1 MCLSIKQSLFV
12 ESTNKE
18 IINKVIAETATKKE
32 AKEVV
37 DWFASSIEGQKCLS
51 DMIDRDA
58 YLLES
63 EMEDSYPL
71 SSEDSSDIYNKIINT
86 IDKRHNRRLLFS
98 IAAVVFPLVF
108 IIDIGLSLISRYD
121 LFEKAEYKELYIPK
135 GEVAHVF
142 FQDGTEVFIN
152 ADSRIRYPE
161 KFRLKDRNIYLEGEA
176 YFKVNSNKHYPFV
189 VQAGDTKINVLGTSF
204 NVNAYDD
211 AEFIS
216 VVLDEGKV
224 VFDTPVNKLGL
235 YPGQQLIYN
244 KESGKTS
251 IQNLSKSTN
260 YSLWKD
266 RILYLND
273 TSLSEVV
280 SLLERRYNVE
290 FIVKDAN
297 ALLYT
302 YTIITRQETVEG
314 VLNELQKISPVKFTI
329 HDKQII
335 VTL

>member
-1 MCLSIKQSLFV
+1 M

-18 IINKVIAETATKKE
+18 IINKVLSDTASKNE
-32 AKEVV
+32 AKEVL

-63 EMEDSYPL
+63 EIEDLHPISSDH
-71 SSEDSSDIYNKIINT
+71 SSELYYKIINT
-86 IDKRHNRRLLFS
+86 INNRHNRRLLFS
-98 IAAVVFPLVF
+98 IAAVVFPLIF
-108 IIDIGLSLISRYD
+108 IIGIGLNLINRYD
-121 LFEKAEYKELYIPK
+121 LFDKAEYKELYIPK
-135 GEVAHVF
+135 GEVAHIF

-161 KFRLKDRNIYLEGEA
+161 KFRLKDRIVYLEGEA
-176 YFKVNSNKHYPFV
+176 YFKVTSNKHYPFI
-189 VQAGDTKINVLGTSF
+189 VQAGNTKVNVLGTSF

-211 AEFIS
+211 TEFIS
-216 VVLDEGKV
+216 VVLDDGKV
-224 VFDTPVNKLGL
+224 VFDTPVNKYGL
-235 YPGQQLIYN
+235 HPGQHLVYN

-273 TSLSEVV
+273 TSLRDVV
-280 SLLERRYNVE
+280 RLLERRYDVE

-302 YTIITRQETVEG
+302 YTLITRQETVEG
-314 VLNELQKISPVKFTI
+314 VLNELQKISPVNFSI

-335 VTL
+335 VSL